1 LIGLKITSKDFQHEG
16 MIPSKFT
23 CDGADVSPQLEWS
36 DVLDGVKSFALT
48 CIDPDAPV
56 GGIGWVHWIVINIPP
71 DVKGISQGGP
81 VPGEE
86 IRNDFGKK
94 PYGGPCPPG
103 GTHRYYFTLYALS
116 KEKLEGVKRKNFL
129 NLIEEASID
138 SAQIMGKY
146 SRRR

>member
-1 LIGLKITSKDFQHEG
+1 MKIISKDFQHGG

-23 CDGADVSPQLEWS
+23 CDGVDVSPQLEWS
-36 DVLDGVKSFALT
+36 EVPDGVQSFALT

-56 GGIGWVHWIVINIPP
+56 GGIGWVHWIIINISK
-71 DVKGISQGGP
+71 DVLEIPQGGP

-103 GTHRYYFTLYALS
+103 GTHRYYFKLYALS
-116 KEKLEGVKRKNFL
+116 KKKLEGVKRSNFL
-129 NLIEEASID
+129 KIIQEATIKSCE
-138 SAQIMGKY
+138 IMGKY
-146 SRRR
+146 SRKR

>member
-1 LIGLKITSKDFQHEG
+1 MKIISKDFQHGG

-23 CDGADVSPQLEWS
+23 CDGVDVSPQLEWS
-36 DVLDGVKSFALT
+36 EVPDGVQSFALT

-56 GGIGWVHWIVINIPP
+56 GGIGWVHWIVINISK
-71 DVKGISQGGP
+71 DVLEIPQDGP

-103 GTHRYYFTLYALS
+103 GTHRYYFKLYALS
-116 KEKLEGVKRKNFL
+116 KEKLEGVKRSNFL
-129 NLIEEASID
+129 KIIQEATIKSCE
-138 SAQIMGKY
+138 IMGKY
-146 SRRR
+146 SRKR